1 MGNIGFPEMLF
12 ILLLALLIFGP
23 RKLPELGKALGR
35 GLAEFRRA
43 SNELRTTIEEEVR
56 TLDQDIKPQPAPPDS
71 VPPPAIETKA
81 EAKSP
86 ETTH

>member
-12 ILLLALLIFGP
+12 ILFLALLIFGP

-43 SNELRTTIEEEVR
+43 SNELRATIEEEVH
-56 TLDQDIKPQPAPPDS
+56 TLEKETKLEPAPPDS
-71 VPPPAIETKA
+71 VPPPAIDTKA